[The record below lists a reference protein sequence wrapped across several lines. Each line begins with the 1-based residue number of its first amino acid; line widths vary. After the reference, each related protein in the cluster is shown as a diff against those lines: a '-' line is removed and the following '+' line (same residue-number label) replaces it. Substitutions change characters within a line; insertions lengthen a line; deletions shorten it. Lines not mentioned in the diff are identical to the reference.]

1 MWTALDHML
10 AGNTVKTNEHLQR
23 FLKSERLLNALIND
37 PLLESWKHIKKIK
50 KELTEAYAAL
60 AAIEKCLAS
69 MGIESGQLVFFDFCA
84 GKGLLSMVLASKYPG
99 AEIHMFDNC
108 DKLNLDHLKAQFL
121 KNVNYHHVDLFAGD
135 MESILE
141 SVVFPATGG
150 RVIVPVFVG
159 IHLCGA
165 LACRAISL
173 CKEIMAR
180 HATLNGNKS
189 ILVLAPCCLPRRR
202 RHDVP
207 GKNVVAQSR
216 KLGVSAYT
224 LWSTFLY
231 LLLPAATNP
240 ELNTS
245 TEFKGSSKVFWQK
258 NLSIDESM
266 LSARN
271 SFITL
276 KCQPGMSIE

>member
-108 DKLNLDHLKAQFL
+108 DKLNLDHLK
-121 KNVNYHHVDLFAGD
+121 V
-135 MESILE
+135 MSSIL
-141 SVVFPATGG
+141 SFYFNHLSFKTGTVSQKCKLSSCG
-150 RVIVPVFVG
+150 S
-159 IHLCGA
+159 LCG
-165 LACRAISL
+165 
-173 CKEIMAR
+173 
-180 HATLNGNKS
+180 
-189 ILVLAPCCLPRRR
+189 
-202 RHDVP
+202 
-207 GKNVVAQSR
+207 
-216 KLGVSAYT
+216 
-224 LWSTFLY
+224 
-231 LLLPAATNP
+231 
-240 ELNTS
+240 
-245 TEFKGSSKVFWQK
+245 
-258 NLSIDESM
+258 
-266 LSARN
+266 
-271 SFITL
+271 
-276 KCQPGMSIE
+276 